1 MSQLSKEDI
10 DFLQRSLVQKEIK
23 YDPLVD
29 EILDHICCE
38 VEDLMEAG
46 MSFSDAYL
54 RFSKS
59 LQPKAL
65 KTLEDETIH
74 LVNYKLFIM
83 KKAIYI
89 LASIVISLF
98 ILGFLFRIM
107 HWPGASQIF
116 IIDLSLTAILLP
128 IWTIYRFKLGNM
140 TATDKVLFP
149 VAAIFIFLFTSGSFF
164 KIMHWP
170 GAGIMAV
177 IGLIGL
183 AGIGVPYFFFSAYK
197 KSLKS

>member
-10 DFLQRSLVQKEIK
+10 DFLHKSLVQKEIK

-38 VEDLMEAG
+38 VESLMENG

-59 LQPKAL
+59 LKPKAL
-65 KTLEDETIH
+65 KQLEEETIH
-74 LVNYKLFIM
+74 LVNYKLFVM

-89 LASIVISLF
+89 LASFTASLF
-98 ILGFLFRIM
+98 
-107 HWPGASQIF
+107 F
-116 IIDLSLTAILLP
+116 ISSI
-128 IWTIYRFKLGNM
+128 
-140 TATDKVLFP
+140 V
-149 VAAIFIFLFTSGSFF
+149 

-170 GAGIMAV
+170 GANPLIQIDMILFTITFLIWGAYTVKKEKLNRSGKALFPLSTLFVFSALGGAFFKVMHWPGAGILLTV
-177 IGLIGL
+177 GL
-183 AGIGVPYFFFSAYK
+183 AGTALFSVPYFFITSYK
-197 KSLKS
+197 ETQKG